1 MQWLSRV
8 MLKLLIEN
16 TLVKV
21 VRMKEGYR
29 FLGEYIRQVDIRNKE
44 GKKENLLGVSVQKQF
59 IQSIAN
65 TVGTDFTKY
74 KVVKKGQFT
83 YIPDTSRRG
92 DKIAIALLEDY
103 EEGLVSNVYTVFEVI
118 DTEKLLPEYLMLWFS
133 RPEFDRY
140 ARFKSHG
147 SVREVMD
154 WEEMCKVELP
164 VPDIEKQREIVKAYK
179 TITDRIALKQ
189 KINDNLVATLQIIY
203 KKMFLESQ
211 NTYIT
216 KPLADLC
223 SKIGSGAT
231 PKGGKAAYFDKG
243 ISLIRSMNVF
253 DYFFSYPELAHIS
266 QIQANALAN
275 VEIQQADVLF
285 NITGVS
291 VTRCCVVPDDVLPA
305 RVNQHVMIIR
315 PYKGKNMS
323 YYIMCTLCTSEN
335 KAKLLG
341 IGQSGSTREAIN
353 KQELERFE
361 IPVPSDEELERFG
374 EIATKIYALIFSNTN
389 EIRMLCDM
397 KDTLLTKLSS
407 Y

>member
-1 MQWLSRV
+1 
-8 MLKLLIEN
+8 
-16 TLVKV
+16 
-21 VRMKEGYR
+21 MKEGYR

-118 DTEKLLPEYLMLWFS
+118 NTEKLLPEYLMLWFS

-164 VPDIEKQREIVKAYK
+164 VPDIEKQRKIVKAYK

-189 KINDNLVATLQIIY
+189 MINDNLVATLQIIY

>member
-1 MQWLSRV
+1 ME
-8 MLKLLIEN
+8 K
-16 TLVKV
+16 
-21 VRMKEGYR
+21 GYKI
-29 FLGEYIRQVDIRNKE
+29 LGNYIRLVDERNKDLSVT
-44 GKKENLLGVSVQKQF
+44 KLLGVSISKKF
-59 IQSIAN
+59 IPSIAN
-65 TVGTDFTKY
+65 IVGTDLSNY
-74 KVVKKGQFT
+74 KIVRTGQFA
-83 YIPDTSRRG
+83 YGPVTSRNG
-92 DKIAIALLEDY
+92 EKISIAYLDEEDCII
-103 EEGLVSNVYTVFEVI
+103 SSSYTVFEVENKEEL
-118 DTEKLLPEYLMLWFS
+118 DPEYLMLWFS

-140 ARFKSHG
+140 ARYKSHG
-147 SVREVMD
+147 SVREIFD
-154 WEEMCKVELP
+154 WNELCMVELP
-164 VPDIEKQREIVKAYK
+164 VPDIEKQRNIVKAYK

>member
-1 MQWLSRV
+1 
-8 MLKLLIEN
+8 
-16 TLVKV
+16 
-21 VRMKEGYR
+21 MKSNYKQ
-29 FLGEYIRQVDIRNKE
+29 LGQFIRQVDVRNSE
-44 GKKENLLGVSVQKQF
+44 GKEENLLGVSVQKKF
-59 IQSIAN
+59 IPSIAN
-65 TVGTDFTKY
+65 TVGTDFKKY

-92 DKIAIALLEDY
+92 DKIGIALLEDD
-103 EEGLVSNVYTVFEVI
+103 EEGLVSNVYTVFEII
-118 DTEKLLPEYLMLWFS
+118 DEKQLIPEYLMLWFS

-154 WEEMCKVELP
+154 WDEMCKVELP
-164 VPDIEKQREIVKAYK
+164 VPPYEKQKEIVDGYKA
-179 TITDRIALKQ
+179 ITERIALKQ
-189 KINDNLVATLQIIY
+189 KINDNLVSTLQIIY

-291 VTRCCVVPDDVLPA
+291 VTRCCVVSDDVLPA

>member
-1 MQWLSRV
+1 M
-8 MLKLLIEN
+8 LIEN

-21 VRMKEGYR
+21 VGMKEGYR

-164 VPDIEKQREIVKAYK
+164 VPDIEKQRKIVKAYK

-189 KINDNLVATLQIIY
+189 KINDNLEETAQSLFQEQFATFYNENELPYGYSIATLD
-203 KKMFLESQ
+203 S
-211 NTYIT
+211 
-216 KPLADLC
+216 LC
-223 SKIGSGAT
+223 SI
-231 PKGGKAAYFDKG
+231 KGGKRLPADGELLDTPTAHPYIRVRDLGSNRYVCLTNQFQYIDEETHSA
-243 ISLIRSMNVF
+243 ISRYIVNTNDIVISIVGTIGLIGKIHTSLNN
-253 DYFFSYPELAHIS
+253 
-266 QIQANALAN
+266 ANLTENCVKLAN
-275 VEIQQADVLF
+275 IHTVTPDYLYYTLCYKKQIKEIELLTVGAVQSKLPMYNIQSMKILVPPTEVIEDFQYKFDIFNEQIEANTIEIQRLYELQSVL
-285 NITGVS
+285 
-291 VTRCCVVPDDVLPA
+291 L
-305 RVNQHVMIIR
+305 
-315 PYKGKNMS
+315 
-323 YYIMCTLCTSEN
+323 
-335 KAKLLG
+335 AKL
-341 IGQSGSTREAIN
+341 A
-353 KQELERFE
+353 
-361 IPVPSDEELERFG
+361 
-374 EIATKIYALIFSNTN
+374 Y
-389 EIRMLCDM
+389 
-397 KDTLLTKLSS
+397 
-407 Y
+407 